1 MKTLQGFN
9 HKKSSLAGLMMG
21 GVLAS
26 SLLLSGNAAACPS
39 EPFIGGMCAFA
50 GNFAPRNWAFADGS
64 LRQISSNTAMFAL
77 LGTNFGGDGRTTFGL
92 PDLRGRAIVGTGR
105 RPGGAID
112 YRVGQKAGVERVT
125 LVVANIPTHNHS
137 ASTAVNLNIQNNDVS
152 VSASLNAYANVGTS
166 TSPGGN
172 VPAQNTASNVYS
184 TAAPNV
190 TLSSASIESSA
201 SASVSANATTTLGN
215 AGGNQAHE
223 NRMPYL
229 AVNWIIA
236 EFGSFPSR
244 N

>member
-1 MKTLQGFN
+1 MKALKSFN
-9 HKKSSLAGLMMG
+9 HKKRSLASLLMG
-21 GVLAS
+21 SLLAS
-26 SLLLSGNAAACPS
+26 TLMLSSKAAACPS
-39 EPFIGGMCAFA
+39 IPYIGGMCAFA
-50 GNFAPRNWAFADGS
+50 GNFAPRGWSFADGS

-105 RPGGAID
+105 RPGSAFD
-112 YRVGQKAGVERVT
+112 YRVGQKAGVERVA

-137 ASTAVNLNIQNNDVS
+137 ANTSVNLNIQNSDITS
-152 VSASLNAYANVGTS
+152 SANLNAHSTVGTT

-172 VPAQNTASNVYS
+172 IPAQNTASNVYS
-184 TAAPNV
+184 TSAPNV

-201 SASVSANATTTLGN
+201 TASVTATATTTLGN
-215 AGGNQAHE
+215 SGAGQPHE

-229 AVNWIIA
+229 VVNWIIA
-236 EFGSFPSR
+236 ESGTFPSR